1 MVLERPYAIEIKEKS
16 SGIKKIGDLLNVIKK
31 MKRIDFPTTKLRY
44 IYELKKNLELEDFEK
59 KWDFVNVLS
68 KMDKKHIE
76 FIKEIMMDKD
86 YEKFNESFD
95 NIFDIIEIYNF
106 VDEKIMDNKK
116 DGVTNGN

>member
-1 MVLERPYAIEIKEKS
+1 
-16 SGIKKIGDLLNVIKK
+16 

>member
-1 MVLERPYAIEIKEKS
+1 
-16 SGIKKIGDLLNVIKK
+16 
-31 MKRIDFPTTKLRY
+31 
-44 IYELKKNLELEDFEK
+44 
-59 KWDFVNVLS
+59 
-68 KMDKKHIE
+68 
-76 FIKEIMMDKD
+76 MMDKD